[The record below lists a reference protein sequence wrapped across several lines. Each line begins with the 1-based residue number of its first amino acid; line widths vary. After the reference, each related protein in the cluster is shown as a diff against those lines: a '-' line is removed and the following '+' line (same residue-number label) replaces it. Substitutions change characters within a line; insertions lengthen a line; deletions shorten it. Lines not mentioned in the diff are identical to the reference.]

1 MSILAAA
8 EAYAKMGDFKK
19 ADKLVKM
26 ATFQANREE
35 EDNTVG
41 SIRISYSFEGEIKK
55 Q

>member
-26 ATFQANREE
+26 ATFQANMGYQQAIEQTNAKPIWE
-35 EDNTVG
+35 
-41 SIRISYSFEGEIKK
+41 K
-55 Q
+55 